1 MPRTKKI
8 NAVVQYGDTGW
19 IINDCD
25 NGQFELYNISTKQI
39 LAKSNNPLDF
49 DKHIDKIF
57 GKEAARRVRD
67 FQAKQ
72 KEGGNRRKYC
82 SARSQAKSNAR
93 KNKCT
98 G

>member
-1 MPRTKKI
+1 MLRTKKI

-25 NGQFELYNISTKQI
+25 NGQFELYNTSTKQI

-57 GKEAARRVRD
+57 DKEASKRVRD
-67 FQAKQ
+67 FQVEQ
-72 KEGGNRRKYC
+72 E
-82 SARSQAKSNAR
+82 KS
-93 KNKCT
+93 
-98 G
+98 GD

>member
-8 NAVVQYGDTGW
+8 IAIVQYGDTGW
-19 IINDCD
+19 IISDCG
-25 NGQFELYNISTKQI
+25 NGQFELYNTNTKQI

-49 DKHIDKIF
+49 DKHMGKIF

-72 KEGGNRRKYC
+72 EERDD
-82 SARSQAKSNAR
+82 
-93 KNKCT
+93 
-98 G
+98 

>member
-19 IINDCD
+19 IINNCG
-25 NGQFELYNISTKQI
+25 NEHFELYNTNTKQI

-57 GKEAARRVRD
+57 GKEVAKRVRD
-67 FQAKQ
+67 FQAEQ
-72 KEGGNRRKYC
+72 KEER
-82 SARSQAKSNAR
+82 A
-93 KNKCT
+93 
-98 G
+98 

>member
-8 NAVVQYGDTGW
+8 SAVVQYGDTSW
-19 IINDCD
+19 IINDCG

-49 DKHIDKIF
+49 DKYIDKIF

-67 FQAKQ
+67 FQVGQ
-72 KEGGNRRKYC
+72 EESGD
-82 SARSQAKSNAR
+82 
-93 KNKCT
+93 
-98 G
+98 

>member
-19 IINDCD
+19 IINDYG
-25 NGQFELYNISTKQI
+25 NGQFDLYNTKTKQI

-57 GKEAARRVRD
+57 GKEAARCVRD
-67 FQAKQ
+67 FQTEQ
-72 KEGGNRRKYC
+72 EESGD
-82 SARSQAKSNAR
+82 
-93 KNKCT
+93 
-98 G
+98 

>member
-19 IINDCD
+19 IINNCG
-25 NGQFELYNISTKQI
+25 NGRFELYNTSTKHI

-57 GKEAARRVRD
+57 SKEAAKRVRN
-67 FQAKQ
+67 FQTEQ
-72 KEGGNRRKYC
+72 EEG
-82 SARSQAKSNAR
+82 SN
-93 KNKCT
+93 
-98 G
+98 